1 MTGRGARSPCN
12 EQTQGTIM
20 TASELTQGIQFT
32 IDQDGR
38 MTAVVITPQLWQR
51 IVESLEDAED
61 RALVQALRSR
71 LAAGPAASGALRW
84 QDVADEWA

>member
-1 MTGRGARSPCN
+1 
-12 EQTQGTIM
+12 M
-20 TASELTQGIQFT
+20 TAAELAQGIQFT

-38 MTAVVITPQLWQR
+38 VTAVVITPELWQR
-51 IVESLEDAED
+51 IIESLEDAED
-61 RALVQALRSR
+61 RVLAQALRSR